1 MMYSLRTRDGVQH
14 DEEEQ
19 MRLAIPIRESTRN
32 RSLELSTEHQS
43 LCDDMEHNSGIL
55 TMMRIRFGDFEFDRD
70 TSELWE
76 GGTATSLQPQPAKV
90 LALFVA
96 RPGELLPREALQR
109 HVWGDDT
116 TVDFEQ
122 GLNWCIRRL
131 RETLHDTPSD
141 SRFIQTVP
149 RRGYR
154 FVAEV
159 IEVAPAVPIAEPPIR
174 APWWKRRVTVLAAS
188 IVLVT
193 GIWSGIS
200 FTHGERNVTVLVLP
214 FDNLSL
220 EKGGPAYEDVVSAEL
235 TSGLARRNP
244 ARLSVIDPMTARK
257 FKNTQECIIKIGN
270 QLGADYVLL
279 GDVQQTDHAIK
290 VDAQLFRVST
300 NRQVWATE
308 EIVPQDSAFSKTW
321 PAMTDSIASILE
333 IGQVAKK

>member
-1 MMYSLRTRDGVQH
+1 
-14 DEEEQ
+14 
-19 MRLAIPIRESTRN
+19 
-32 RSLELSTEHQS
+32 
-43 LCDDMEHNSGIL
+43 
-55 TMMRIRFGDFEFDRD
+55 MRIRFGDFEFDSD
-70 TSELWE
+70 TGELWE
-76 GGTATSLQPQPAKV
+76 DGKATGLQPQPAKV
-90 LALFVA
+90 LALLVA
-96 RPGELLPREALQR
+96 RPSQLLTREALQQ

-116 TVDFEQ
+116 VVDFEQ

-154 FVAEV
+154 FVAEA
-159 IEVAPAVPIAEPPIR
+159 IELAPVVPLAQPPTGAR
-174 APWWKRRVTVLAAS
+174 WWKRRVAVVAAS
-188 IVLVT
+188 FVLVT
-193 GIWSGIS
+193 GIWSGVS
-200 FTHGERNVTVLVLP
+200 FTRGERNVTVLVLP

-220 EKGGPAYEDVVSAEL
+220 EKGGPAYEDVASAEL

-279 GDVQQTDHAIK
+279 GDVQQSNYAIK

-308 EIVPQDSAFSKTW
+308 EIVPQDSTFSKTW
-321 PAMTDSIASILE
+321 PNMTNSIASILE
-333 IGQVAKK
+333 VGEVAKK